1 MVRLELTITILQT
14 VPLTSWVHELK
25 IEYNNQLY
33 SDISP
38 AFTVLD
44 GLQLPVLLRYLPR
57 LGMTGF
63 EPMIS

>member
-14 VPLTSWVHELK
+14 VPLASWVHELK

-44 GLQLPVLLRYLPR
+44 GLQLPVLL
-57 LGMTGF
+57 
-63 EPMIS
+63 